1 MSPARSTGTP
11 ISIVREARRPQI
23 PADGLELES
32 GAEDLKATSRGDL
45 ALNPGGG
52 VLGEFSGVL
61 QIELPFDLL
70 TIILNGLDTQVQFFR
85 NIARFF
91 PLADQLEDFQ
101 LAVAEAFYRRFVD
114 IVLTADLLLEHLCRE
129 AIANVNGP
137 SQDSPNGR
145 QNLFQR
151 LFLHEVTQGTCAESD
166 FGINR
171 FVVHAYHQHW
181 QPGILRFNVA
191 HQLQSTAVFE
201 RNVRYYQVRL
211 EPVDGVHGAGRIFL
225 LTAHDKVGLAIYE
238 LGDAK
243 AHHRVIIH
251 QQDPR
256 AVVLHVSLFG
266 LSHGVQFCLQFRLQ
280 CWA

>member
-151 LFLHEVTQGTCAESD
+151 L
-166 FGINR
+166 
-171 FVVHAYHQHW
+171 
-181 QPGILRFNVA
+181 LRFNVA

-211 EPVDGVHGAGRIFL
+211 EPVDGVHSAGRIFL

-266 LSHGVQFCLQFRLQ
+266 LSHGVQFCLQFRFQ
-280 CWA
+280 